1 MTTFARNTLQ
11 MKLVFATNNK
21 HKLIEIQQIV
31 ANNIQIQSLTD
42 IGCFDE
48 IPETQ
53 ATIAGNASQKAWYI
67 YNKYNC
73 NCFADDTGLEIDF
86 LDGRPGVYSA
96 RYAGEG
102 KNFNDNIVKVL
113 EEMKHTTCRNA
124 RFTTIIS
131 LIINGVETQFEGFV
145 EGQILETPI
154 GSGGFGYDA
163 IFRPKGFN
171 ESFAQMAAEQKNAIS
186 HRGMAV
192 QKLTDFLMKKG

>member
-1 MTTFARNTLQ
+1 

-21 HKLIEIQQIV
+21 HKLTEIQQIV
-31 ANNIQIQSLTD
+31 ANNIQIQSLAD

-67 YNKYNC
+67 YNKYQC

-86 LDGRPGVYSA
+86 LDGKPGVYSA

-113 EEMKHTTCRNA
+113 DEMELATNRSA
-124 RFTTIIS
+124 RFTTVIS
-131 LIINGVETQFEGFV
+131 LILNGIETQFVGYV
-145 EGQILETPI
+145 EGQILENPL
-154 GSGGFGYDA
+154 GSGGFGYDS
-163 IFRPKGFN
+163 IFRPNGFDQ
-171 ESFAQMAAEQKNAIS
+171 SFAQMAAEQKNTIS

-192 QKLTDFLMKKG
+192 QKLTQYLLKKG

>member
-1 MTTFARNTLQ
+1 MM

-21 HKLIEIQQIV
+21 HKLTEIQQIV
-31 ANNIQIQSLTD
+31 AGNIQIQSLTEL
-42 IGCFDE
+42 GCFDE

-67 YNKYNC
+67 FNKYNC

-102 KNFNDNIVKVL
+102 RSFEDNIQKVL
-113 EEMKHTTCRNA
+113 EEMKHTTDRRA
-124 RFTTIIS
+124 RFLTVIS
-131 LIINGVETQFEGFV
+131 LIIDGRETQFEGYV
-145 EGQILETPI
+145 EGNILEKPI
-154 GSGGFGYDA
+154 GTGGFGYDA
-163 IFRPKGFN
+163 IFQPIGFE
-171 ESFAQMAAEQKNAIS
+171 ESFAQMSAQLKNLIS

-192 QKLTDFLMKKG
+192 KKLTDYLKDRSL

>member
-1 MTTFARNTLQ
+1 MM

-21 HKLIEIQQIV
+21 HKLTEIQQIV
-31 ANNIQIQSLTD
+31 AGNIQIQSLTEL
-42 IGCFDE
+42 GCFDE

-67 YNKYNC
+67 FNKYNC

-102 KNFNDNIVKVL
+102 RSFEDNIQKVL
-113 EEMKHTTCRNA
+113 EEMKHTTDRSA
-124 RFTTIIS
+124 RFLTVIS
-131 LIINGVETQFEGFV
+131 LIIDGKETQFEGYV
-145 EGQILETPI
+145 EGNILEKPI
-154 GSGGFGYDA
+154 GTGGFGYDA
-163 IFRPKGFN
+163 IFQPIGFE
-171 ESFAQMAAEQKNAIS
+171 ESFAQMSAQLKNLIS

-192 QKLTDFLMKKG
+192 KKLTDYLKDRSL

>member
-1 MTTFARNTLQ
+1 

-21 HKLIEIQQIV
+21 HKLTEIQQIV
-31 ANNIQIQSLTD
+31 AGNIQIQSLTEL
-42 IGCFDE
+42 GCFDE

-67 YNKYNC
+67 FNKYNC

-102 KNFNDNIVKVL
+102 RSFEDNIQKVL
-113 EEMKHTTCRNA
+113 EEMKHTTDRSA
-124 RFTTIIS
+124 RFLTVIS
-131 LIINGVETQFEGFV
+131 LIIDGKETQFEGYV
-145 EGQILETPI
+145 EGNILEKPI
-154 GSGGFGYDA
+154 GTGGFGYDA
-163 IFRPKGFN
+163 IFQPIGFE
-171 ESFAQMAAEQKNAIS
+171 ESFAQMSAQLKNLIS

-192 QKLTDFLMKKG
+192 KKLTDYLKDRSL